1 MESKVPELQGT
12 LVHTSSGIFPKLITD
27 HPTQIGKKK
36 VKGVARALAKVHQST
51 NPTSTRT
58 PDRQRP
64 GLGEQLPSYLSIPRT
79 PSVDEETLAENLW
92 NSRTSNQYVSGATTN
107 VRSSIASTAV
117 RALHEA
123 VGHDEEETQSNSP
136 SERQPLRSQ
145 GLGNHASQAN
155 GTGYGSM
162 LSTPHTRSVPVGPPS
177 LELPDPA
184 LSPSQSLSRHTED
197 SEGPQV
203 RRTASVAGD
212 AYEVGRTHTPSKLNT
227 TLLPKHRNI
236 FRPRRTFSTP
246 HGGIPRQHN
255 LLQRVFPGHKGP
267 SPYLSDVPL
276 ESYKEFD
283 IRQADF
289 FTFLDK
295 ELDKIET
302 FYKMKESEATTRLEV
317 LKDQLHEMR
326 DRRVAEMV
334 AARHKHPIGDSGGEE
349 AEGMGMLGGHFSGS
363 KDHNSDRPRHDW
375 MRPFESAIG
384 RGQQR
389 FGKGSRA
396 MEQLG
401 SPSNHGIHRPQPHNI
416 DSRRDFARRVS
427 PEEVPYRLARKKLK
441 LALQEFYRGLELL
454 KSYAL
459 LNRTAFRK
467 INKKYDKAAQARPTG
482 RYMSER
488 VNKAWFV
495 QSELLERCLVTV
507 EDLYARYFER
517 GNHKIAVG
525 KLRSKQAR
533 DSFSASVF
541 RNGLLFA
548 AGHVLGIEGAVYST
562 AKLASENLNVATQT
576 GFLLQVQSD
585 LAFLWC
591 ANIDR
596 YTRATFFL
604 YSYSFFFAGLVEFG

>member
-1 MESKVPELQGT
+1 M
-12 LVHTSSGIFPKLITD
+12 
-27 HPTQIGKKK
+27 
-36 VKGVARALAKVHQST
+36 KGVARALAKVHQPT
-51 NPTSTRT
+51 NSAATRT

-64 GLGEQLPSYLSIPRT
+64 SFADQFPSYLSSVPHT
-79 PSVDEETLAENLW
+79 PSGDEETLTENLW
-92 NSRTSNQYVSGATTN
+92 NKRGYEQTASGSRTNI
-107 VRSSIASTAV
+107 RSSDASTAV
-117 RALHEA
+117 RSLHSA
-123 VGHDEEETQSNSP
+123 VGYDHAGANPNLP
-136 SERQPLRSQ
+136 SERQPLRGQ
-145 GLGNHASQAN
+145 GN
-155 GTGYGSM
+155 GSHRTQMSGLGYGSI
-162 LSTPHTRSVPVGPPS
+162 LSTPQTSSVPVGPPS

-184 LSPSQSLSRHTED
+184 LSPSQSFPSH
-197 SEGPQV
+197 PQAGGHYEANPPV

-212 AYEVGRTHTPSKLNT
+212 AYEVGRTHTPSKFNA

-246 HGGIPRQHN
+246 HGGVPRHSHF
-255 LLQRVFPGHKGP
+255 LKRAFSGHKGL

-276 ESYKEFD
+276 ESYKDFEL
-283 IRQADF
+283 RQADF
-289 FTFLDK
+289 FVFLDK
-295 ELDKIET
+295 ELDKIES
-302 FYKMKESEATTRLEV
+302 FYKMKEDEATKRLEQ

-326 DRRVAEMV
+326 DRRVAEML
-334 AARHKHPIGDSGGEE
+334 AAQHKRLTGSTDVEDDDGIATNGDHLFGT
-349 AEGMGMLGGHFSGS
+349 
-363 KDHNSDRPRHDW
+363 KDLHNDGFRHDW
-375 MRPFESAIG
+375 VRPLENAIG
-384 RGQQR
+384 IGQPH

-401 SPSNHGIHRPQPHNI
+401 TPADHRVRRPQPYNI
-416 DSRRDFARRVS
+416 DSHRDFARRVS

-488 VNKAWFV
+488 VNQAWFV
-495 QSELLERCLVTV
+495 QSELLERYLVTV

-548 AGHVLGIEGAVYST
+548 AGLVLGVEGVVYGS
-562 AKLASENLNVATQT
+562 AQLYNEDPIIVTQT
-576 GFLLQVQSD
+576 GFLLQVFSD
-585 LAFLWC
+585 IAFSADLW
-591 ANIDR
+591 
-596 YTRATFFL
+596 FL
-604 YSYSFFFAGLVEFG
+604 TTAVVRWLLPLSIPFHPFLFGL